1 MYRPYEYSKLNL
13 AVGTYKPN
21 SLHVVD
27 AEAFAFWQR
36 ALFQRIQSTYKIK
49 KIPKNWKGPV
59 EDFLDYILITWGY
72 AAVGKDT
79 AHGPFFSAAGL
90 SGVNMYYQPTTA
102 ILNNPE
108 MSGKKLKIGKD
119 CELLKLTPDYRGLM
133 DIIDYYAEKLALIDT
148 STNTSLVNSKFP
160 FYLFADTKAA
170 AEAIKKMIDNA
181 NAGETAIVG
190 NSALVSKNPDNDE
203 LIKVLKLFSVDEYI
217 TDKLLADHSTILNNF
232 DAEIGIPSVP
242 FEKKERLVT
251 AEADSRKLDS
261 TARARVWLETLQSS
275 CDIINEHFGLELQPV
290 LTVDEM
296 NDKEDITDED
306 DTIRNGTVSE
316 AG

>member
-1 MYRPYEYSKLNL
+1 MY
-13 AVGTYKPN
+13 
-21 SLHVVD
+21 
-27 AEAFAFWQR
+27 F
-36 ALFQRIQSTYKIK
+36 
-49 KIPKNWKGPV
+49 
-59 EDFLDYILITWGY
+59 
-72 AAVGKDT
+72 
-79 AHGPFFSAAGL
+79 
-90 SGVNMYYQPTTA
+90 QPTTA
-102 ILNNPE
+102 VLNNPE
-108 MSGKKLKIGKD
+108 MAGKKLKIGKD

-133 DIIDYYAEKLALIDT
+133 DIINYYAEKLALIDT

-181 NAGETAIVG
+181 NQGETTIVA
-190 NSALVSKNPDNDE
+190 NSALTAKNPDSDE

-261 TARARVWLETLQSS
+261 TARARVWLESLESS
-275 CDIINEHFGLELQPV
+275 CEIINKHFDLELEPV

-296 NDKEDITDED
+296 ENKEDITNED
-306 DTIRNGTVSE
+306 NTIGDGTVSE
-316 AG
+316 S

>member
-1 MYRPYEYSKLNL
+1 MYVPYEYSKLNL
-13 AVGTYKPN
+13 AVGTYTPN
-21 SLHVVD
+21 SLHTVD
-27 AEAFAFWQR
+27 SEAFAFWQR

-49 KIPKNWKGPV
+49 RIPENWKGPV
-59 EDFLDYILITWGY
+59 EDFLDYVLITLGF
-72 AAVGKDT
+72 AIVGKDS
-79 AHGPFFSAAGL
+79 AHGPFFSAASL
-90 SGVNMYYQPTTA
+90 SGVNMYFQPTTA
-102 ILNNPE
+102 VLNNPE
-108 MSGKKLKIGKD
+108 MAGKKLKIGKD

-133 DIIDYYAEKLALIDT
+133 DIINYYAEKLALIDT

-181 NAGETAIVG
+181 NQGETTIVA
-190 NSALVSKNPDNDE
+190 NSALTAKNPDSDE

-261 TARARVWLETLQSS
+261 TARARVWLESLESS
-275 CDIINEHFGLELQPV
+275 CEIINKHFDLELEPV

-296 NDKEDITDED
+296 ENKEDITNED
-306 DTIRNGTVSE
+306 NTIGDGTVSE
-316 AG
+316 S